1 MCNDANP
8 VNATVRRKRPAW
20 LRAKQFSLFAALLML
35 LLPFCGGAQADTN
48 VRLIGAKNLSGEPL
62 LAGVEMTMDPGWHTY
77 WRHPGDS
84 GIAPT
89 FDWSKSDNV
98 ANIEL
103 LWPAPLRFDQPD
115 DLTVGYKDHVVWPVL
130 VRPLDPAKAVTL
142 RLSMH
147 YGVCS
152 DICVPGEADLH
163 LTLPD
168 GATEEGDHLI
178 RQFLARVPSAPR
190 DDMAISAH
198 VEKDQLTV
206 SASDMKDDPAL
217 IIEGPRNIWF
227 GKPIMQRDG
236 KSLRYEVPIERTGDA
251 TLKGADITLI
261 FSGIHT
267 AIKATRKV
275 E

>member
-1 MCNDANP
+1 MCNDANL
-8 VNATVRRKRPAW
+8 VNVAGQRKPSAW
-20 LRAKQFSLFAALLML
+20 LRAKQICLFVALSML
-35 LLPFCGGAQADTN
+35 LLPLCGVAQAGTE
-48 VRLIGAKNLSGEPL
+48 VQLIGAKTPSGKSL

-84 GIAPT
+84 GIAPS
-89 FDWSKSDNV
+89 FDWSKSENV
-98 ANIEL
+98 AEVEL

-115 DLTVGYKDHVVWPVL
+115 DLTVGYKDQVVWPVL
-130 VRPLDPAKAVTL
+130 VRPLDQAKPVTL

-168 GATEEGDHLI
+168 DATEEGGELI
-178 RQFLARVPSAPR
+178 RQFLARVPAAPHEG
-190 DDMAISAH
+190 MAISAH
-198 VEKDQLTV
+198 VKKDQLVV
-206 SASDMKDDPAL
+206 SVSDMTDEPAL

-227 GKPIMQRDG
+227 GKPIVLRDG
-236 KSLRYEVPIERTGDA
+236 KSLHYAVPIERTGDA

-261 FSGIHT
+261 FSGTHT

>member
-1 MCNDANP
+1 MCNDAKL
-8 VNATVRRKRPAW
+8 VNVAYRRKLPAW
-20 LRAKQFSLFAALLML
+20 LCTKQFCLFAALAML
-35 LLPFCGGAQADTN
+35 LLPFCGVAQAGTELQ
-48 VRLIGAKNLSGEPL
+48 LIGAKTLSGKSL

-89 FDWSKSDNV
+89 FDWSKSENV
-98 ANIEL
+98 AEVEL
-103 LWPAPLRFDQPD
+103 LWPAPLRFDAPD

-130 VRPLDPAKAVTL
+130 VRPLDATKPVTL

-168 GATEEGDHLI
+168 DATKEGGELI
-178 RQFLARVPSAPR
+178 RQFLARVPSAPN
-190 DDMAISAH
+190 DDMKIAAH
-198 VEKDQLTV
+198 VEKDQLV
-206 SASDMKDDPAL
+206 VLVSDMKDDPAL

-227 GKPIMQRDG
+227 GKPDAKRDG
-236 KSLRYEVPIERTGDA
+236 NSINYTVPIERTGGA
-251 TLKGADITLI
+251 TLKGADIGLI
-261 FSGIHT
+261 FSGTHT